1 MSRVGVIFIVL
12 LIGFIPTVTWIPSEG
27 MMNPEFKV
35 TQSGSEGPVIGWIGA
50 QGNETMVI
58 AWDGVYTGQ
67 SQEVWRHLIQVN
79 DTDGVDTVIFMYRW
93 ISESEWTNKTGVL
106 IEGNETVGWYVANF
120 TYAVWW
126 DYDTGRVMTEGN
138 GGNFHFKIFANDT
151 LGNWNMT
158 GILTYMGGY
167 MLVNPPPDAFIRSPL
182 GLGII
187 GTSVAVV
194 VVVLVVV
201 FRRHR

>member
-1 MSRVGVIFIVL
+1 
-12 LIGFIPTVTWIPSEG
+12 
-27 MMNPEFKV
+27 MNPEFKV
-35 TQSGSEGPVIGWIGA
+35 AQSGSEGPIIGWIGVP
-50 QGNETMVI
+50 GNETMVI

-67 SQEVWRHLIQVN
+67 TQEVWRHLIQVN

-201 FRRHR
+201 FRRRR